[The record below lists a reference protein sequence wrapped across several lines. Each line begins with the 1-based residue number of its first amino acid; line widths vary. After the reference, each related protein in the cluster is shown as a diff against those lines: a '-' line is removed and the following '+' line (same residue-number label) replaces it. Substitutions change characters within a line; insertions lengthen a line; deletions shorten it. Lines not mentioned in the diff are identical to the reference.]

1 MQIIIAILMLS
12 SVESNL
18 DLDSVEQYKTVKKV
32 TQVVRLVNGI
42 K

>member
-1 MQIIIAILMLS
+1 MQIIIAILMMS

-18 DLDSVEQYKTVKKV
+18 NLDSVEEYTTAKKV
-32 TQVVRLVNGI
+32 VQVVRLVNGI

>member
-18 DLDSVEQYKTVKKV
+18 DLDSVEQYKTAKKV
-32 TQVVRLVNGI
+32 IQVVRLVNGI